1 MVPPV
6 EPMTYDDVTEIY
18 RKEQRSKAITEV
30 RRDFYPALRECLD
43 RLRRDN
49 EREIASD
56 PFSPKSMSLSNQ
68 LKKISEKA
76 DQIFEFRMEKLLQM
90 ALRASGGGRADTTR
104 LTEEEREVYNQVL
117 VLIQQRRA
125 NGLESKK
132 DEKEAPEPEELSL
145 PQVAPKPIEEE
156 TYDGPAEVAE
166 EVAVSVKSPEVPATV
181 CPEVEQASPAAPRP
195 QVTAFTQGEYV
206 LLRILEDIPPFAGP
220 DRNYVLRRE
229 DLVTLPTSIA
239 KALIT
244 RRKAVGIQMPGM
256 RFKAD

>member
-18 RKEQRSKAITEV
+18 RKEQRLKAITEV

-90 ALRASGGGRADTTR
+90 ALRASGGGKADTSR
-104 LTEEEREVYNQVL
+104 LTVEEKEIYDQVL
-117 VLIQQRRA
+117 ALIQQRRA
-125 NGLESKK
+125 LGLGAKK
-132 DEKEAPEPEELSL
+132 EEVKEAAEPEEPSL
-145 PQVAPKPIEEE
+145 PQPIPMVATEEI
-156 TYDGPAEVAE
+156 YDGPAEAPGEAPALQMSAPQEPISQAQNADPAPKVQAK
-166 EVAVSVKSPEVPATV
+166 SVPLPS
-181 CPEVEQASPAAPRP
+181 
-195 QVTAFTQGEYV
+195 QGEYV

-220 DRNYVLRRE
+220 DRTYVLCRE
-229 DLVTLPTSIA
+229 DLITLPTSIA

-244 RRKAVGIQMPGM
+244 RKKAVGIQTPSL
-256 RFKAD
+256 RFR